1 METILALIFSYL
13 VFVTRTW
20 AITRL
25 AVLVDFVLSIAYDFT
40 PLRLHLG
47 IAETSA
53 LALTLVLWAVN
64 VVVDRERPAK
74 RTQRRRPG
82 G

>member
-25 AVLVDFVLSIAYDFT
+25 AVLADFALSVAYDFT

-47 IAETSA
+47 LVETAA
-53 LALTLVLWAVN
+53 LSLTLVVWLVN
-64 VVVDRERPAK
+64 VVADRPAE
-74 RTQRRRPG
+74 RA
-82 G
+82 

>member
-13 VFVTRTW
+13 VFVSRTW

-25 AVLVDFVLSIAYDFT
+25 VVLIDFVLSIAYDFT

-47 IAETSA
+47 VVETAA
-53 LALTLVLWAVN
+53 LALTLVLWVVN
-64 VVVDRERPAK
+64 VVADRERPAK
-74 RTQRRRPG
+74 SA
-82 G
+82 

>member
-1 METILALIFSYL
+1 VETILALIFSYL
-13 VFVTRTW
+13 VFRTRTW

-47 IAETSA
+47 IVETTA
-53 LALTLVLWAVN
+53 LALTLVLWVVN
-64 VVVDRERPAK
+64 VVADRGQPAT
-74 RTQRRRPG
+74 RV
-82 G
+82 

>member
-13 VFVTRTW
+13 VFRTPTW

-25 AVLVDFVLSIAYDFT
+25 AVLADLVLSIAYDFT

-47 IAETSA
+47 IVETAA
-53 LALTLVLWAVN
+53 LALTLVLWLVN
-64 VVVDRERPAK
+64 VIVDRERPAK
-74 RTQRRRPG
+74 RV
-82 G
+82 